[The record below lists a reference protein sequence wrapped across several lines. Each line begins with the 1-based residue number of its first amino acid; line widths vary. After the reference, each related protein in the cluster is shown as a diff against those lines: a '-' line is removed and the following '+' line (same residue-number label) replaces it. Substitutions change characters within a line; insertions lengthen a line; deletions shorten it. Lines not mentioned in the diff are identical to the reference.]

1 MCWTPLF
8 ASKNKL
14 RKKDMS
20 LPTNNWNYI
29 IKYINYNI
37 QGRNHIRISVLMDE

>member
-20 LPTNNWNYI
+20 LPTNNWSYI

-37 QGRNHIRISVLMDE
+37 QGESTFVFLS